1 MNCNLLLKFYNEI
14 SGNDFE
20 SIDLIPQ
27 KTLEFLLLMDEDD
40 LKKPF
45 ARKAVYEGRS
55 VARVAVLVGW
65 NRFRVM
71 RIS

>member
-27 KTLEFLLLMDEDD
+27 KSLEFLLLMDEDD

-55 VARVAVLVGW
+55 YSRVAVSLGW
-65 NRFRVM
+65 HRLRVM
-71 RIS
+71 RIA